1 VIAVFL
7 RQGLLYLSVG
17 IVGIA
22 LGIVVTSL
30 LSGAIG
36 NILVRVVPVTLG
48 VAVLMA
54 FVIFI
59 ASYIPA
65 RRAVMLEPGAALRYE

>member
-1 VIAVFL
+1 
-7 RQGLLYLSVG
+7 
-17 IVGIA
+17 
-22 LGIVVTSL
+22 
-30 LSGAIG
+30 
-36 NILVRVVPVTLG
+36 
-48 VAVLMA
+48 MA